1 VIVGTRPSNS
11 LTRDSPAL
19 YRDPHKR
26 RGAAMQ
32 IDSIFCG
39 KSPELTSS
47 QRERNRPMKRLGF
60 RMVQILLGFDAMLC
74 GGAVLAAAD
83 DVKDPPPAAAAG
95 LATAQSEQDAHPVA
109 VLRDDFNGK
118 FALRWKIIREDQGHV
133 SLTKDPGHLTITMQR
148 GTIHGDVDHDT
159 LSEGIRAKN
168 IFLIRSPLAESSD
181 FSITLAVS
189 KFEPT
194 TFFQQVGLICYDD
207 DENYVKWS
215 FEYSWAKPDTT
226 NFVMVRQTDKV
237 PEHDLVTELK
247 ILGRFWLRVTRHE
260 TDYECAYS
268 TDGRS
273 FTVAGSR
280 PWGKHPPKYVGFL
293 AKNGGNPQAGEIDV
307 SIDSFELRSPP
318 IGAGAAG
325 EADGTGIKQ

>member
-1 VIVGTRPSNS
+1 VQVLPGFFVMLCAGT
-11 LTRDSPAL
+11 A
-19 YRDPHKR
+19 
-26 RGAAMQ
+26 
-32 IDSIFCG
+32 
-39 KSPELTSS
+39 
-47 QRERNRPMKRLGF
+47 
-60 RMVQILLGFDAMLC
+60 FDA
-74 GGAVLAAAD
+74 AVSAD
-83 DVKDPPPAAAAG
+83 DQPPVAAAG
-95 LATAQSEQDAHPVA
+95 DQIHPVA

-118 FALRWKIIREDQGHV
+118 FALRWKIIREDQGHI
-133 SLTKDPGHLTITMQR
+133 SLTKDPGHLTITTQR
-148 GTIHGDVDHDT
+148 GTIHGDVEHDA

-168 IFLIRSPLAESSD
+168 IFLIRNPLAESSD

-207 DENYVKWS
+207 DENYVKWG

-237 PEHDLVTELK
+237 PDHDLVTELK
-247 ILGRFWLRVTRHE
+247 NPGRFWLRVSRSW
-260 TDYECAYS
+260 TDYECAFS
-268 TDGRS
+268 TDGHE

-280 PWGKHPPKYVGFL
+280 PWGKHPPKYIGFL

-318 IGAGAAG
+318 IAA
-325 EADGTGIKQ
+325 ESAK